1 MTMTFVEILFYLFS
15 FVLIASS
22 LVVISSRNTV
32 HAVMFLVL
40 AFINAAALFILLKA
54 EFLAMLLIVVYVG
67 AIAVLFL
74 FVVMMLDV
82 DSKTVKNEFNRH
94 IPLLALVAIVIF
106 TEIFLIIKMSG
117 IKLYETKKLFPIAKE
132 IHNTQAIGNVL
143 YTDFILPFQISG
155 AVLFVAMI
163 GAIVLTLRDETRFIR
178 KQKISDQVFRNRE
191 NSLEIVKVKSGKGID
206 L

>member
-1 MTMTFVEILFYLFS
+1 MTFIEILFYLFS
-15 FVLIASS
+15 FVLIASA
-22 LVVISSRNTV
+22 VTVISVRNTV

-40 AFINAAALFILLKA
+40 AFLNAAALFVILGA
-54 EFLAMLLIVVYVG
+54 EFMAMLLIVVYVG

-82 DSKTVKNEFNRH
+82 DSKKIKGEINRH
-94 IPLLALVAIVIF
+94 LPLLILISLVMFAEF
-106 TEIFLIIKMSG
+106 FMIIKFSG
-117 IKLYETKKLFPIAKE
+117 AKYYETKMLFPTPKE
-132 IHNTQAIGNVL
+132 VHNINAIGDVL

-163 GAIVLTLRDETRFIR
+163 GAIVLTLKEETRFIR
-178 KQKISDQVFRNRE
+178 KQKISDQVFRNKE
-191 NSLEIVKVKSGKGID
+191 NSMEIVKVKSGVGID